1 MKIVWN
7 LISLSISLWSRLLI
21 SLIKLHVSK
30 LATISNKAMV
40 ATKKYSNQR
49 GFSSLICSIKLS
61 VLLFII
67 LMLIVLMP
75 NINRLKIFGDSWHSR
90 LSYLHGYLP
99 PKDDIHYFCL
109 LIIFRTRNQW
119 PFGPQLRGA
128 TAHWTYL
135 NHSGLTSAHLRKFGS
150 CGANIL

>member
-21 SLIKLHVSK
+21 SLLKLHVSK
-30 LATISNKAMV
+30 LDKISIKAMA
-40 ATKKYSNQR
+40 ATKKYSNQS

-75 NINRLKIFGDSWHSR
+75 NINRLKIFRDSWRSR
-90 LSYLHGYLP
+90 LSYLHFYLP

-109 LIIFRTRNQW
+109 LIIFRILEMPIR
-119 PFGPQLRGA
+119 LR
-128 TAHWTYL
+128 L
-135 NHSGLTSAHLRKFGS
+135 NLIAIHYIHYWLLRLIRGTS
-150 CGANIL
+150 